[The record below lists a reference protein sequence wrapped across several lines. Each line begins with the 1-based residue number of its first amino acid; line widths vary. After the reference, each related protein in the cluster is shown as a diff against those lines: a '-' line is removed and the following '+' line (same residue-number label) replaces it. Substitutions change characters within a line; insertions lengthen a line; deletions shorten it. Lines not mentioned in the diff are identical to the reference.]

1 MSEDIDADTD
11 ALAEFLREYDRAMRE
26 YEKGYT
32 DADATLSRVD
42 RAVKALREDGDR

>member
-1 MSEDIDADTD
+1 MSDTD
-11 ALAEFLREYDRAMRE
+11 PLTAFLREYDRAMRD

-42 RAVKALREDGDR
+42 SAVDELREADE